1 MVSDVKL
8 FNSRCQGDDSMSK
21 ITIEQVS
28 ELIAQGKENRITR
41 ELLQAFLE
49 SPQSVIGKPNTFRVY
64 VDYCKTIEE
73 MLFTGHYDFVNS
85 RINSSN
91 FKLLLK
97 GSVVVQNLEL
107 VQFNKKI
114 SSKEVLDYFR
124 LKKMRPAT
132 IGEILAFGKTYPEAQ
147 RDLMIVGL
155 GSLWTDLGG
164 DQYVIY
170 LFGDEFEREVNL
182 RPVGWSWPPQCG
194 FLSVK
199 CY

>member
-1 MVSDVKL
+1 
-8 FNSRCQGDDSMSK
+8 MSK
-21 ITIEQVS
+21 ITLKQVN
-28 ELIAQGKENRITR
+28 ELIAQSEVGRITC

-73 MLFTGHYDFVNS
+73 MLLAGHYDFVNP
-85 RINSSN
+85 RIGSSN
-91 FKLLLK
+91 FKLSLK
-97 GSVVVQNLEL
+97 GAVEVQILEL
-107 VQFNKKI
+107 IQFNKEI
-114 SSKEVLDYFR
+114 SSKEVLDY
-124 LKKMRPAT
+124 LKSKRMRPAT

-147 RDLMIVGL
+147 RGLMIVGL
-155 GSLWTDLGG
+155 GSFWTDLGG
-164 DQYVIY
+164 DQYVVY

-194 FLSVK
+194 FLVK